1 MEDSKTTEEA
11 KIIKDRDL
19 RFEKIKEDIIKKIYH
34 EWKIRKYVNDTIQNE
49 FFNFS
54 YTIEDCYNQTGNR
67 TFTNLNSGKKIH
79 DYRFTDIRNWLKRIL
94 FDD

>member
-1 MEDSKTTEEA
+1 MNSKSREEMIMIRA
-11 KIIKDRDL
+11 RNV
-19 RFEKIKEDIIKKIYH
+19 RFEEIKKYIINKIFQ
-34 EWKIRKYVNDTIQNE
+34 EWKISKYVNDTIQNE

>member
-1 MEDSKTTEEA
+1 MNSKSREEMIMIRA
-11 KIIKDRDL
+11 RNV
-19 RFEKIKEDIIKKIYH
+19 RFEEIKKYIINKIFQ